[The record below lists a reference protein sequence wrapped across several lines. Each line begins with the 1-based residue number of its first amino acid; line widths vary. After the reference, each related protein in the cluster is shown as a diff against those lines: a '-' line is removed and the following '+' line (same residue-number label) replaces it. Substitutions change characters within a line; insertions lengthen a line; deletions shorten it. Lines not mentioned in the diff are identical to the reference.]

1 MALLT
6 RDLDDRKFQNIVD
19 EAKKRITASC
29 PEWTDHNV
37 SDPGVT
43 LVELFAW
50 MTDMIIYRLNQ
61 VPEKNYIKFLEFL
74 GLRLREPEPAIAP
87 LTFYLSAPQPLE
99 VTIPTGTEAATLR
112 TETRPSVLFS
122 TEEDLI
128 LRPPVLMAMFSR
140 DVTSGDG
147 EKAKDERH
155 PLQQLGIA
163 SFPAFGKKPTLRNA
177 LFLGFE
183 NDVSNHVL
191 GLQVTCPTATSLGID
206 PKNPPWKWEGWF
218 GGEGERRW
226 LPVVVEEDET
236 GGLSKPGRIL
246 LRLPRLVPREFIE
259 RRGYWVRCSVD
270 KATSG
275 RDYDAS
281 PVINNLTVSTWG
293 GTVRAT
299 HASVVHHEFLGRS
312 DGSPGQVF
320 HAEHLPLLRRKP
332 GETVEV
338 LAPGAESWEPWKE
351 VANFSESDQED
362 KHFTCDSA
370 TGEIRFGPALRLP
383 EGKAQSFG
391 AIPPRLAQ
399 VRFSSYR
406 YGGGVEGNVQT
417 GELRILKTSIPYVD
431 RTYNHADATGGFDP
445 ETIELLQLRAP
456 KTLGARGRAVTA
468 QDFEDLACDA
478 DKRVYRARCVQS
490 PTIGQV
496 YVLLVPKVN
505 LPEGRIA
512 PEQLLVS
519 EDLRESVRRELDQR
533 RLLTVKIEIHDPEY
547 VWVAVAISVVANP
560 NVERL
565 RVQGEIERR
574 LYAYLNPIKGGP
586 DGKGW
591 PFGRDLYPSD
601 VYTCLQG
608 VPGIEFVE
616 SLRLYTVQP
625 KTREKTDIPGPVK
638 LLSHALIASAEHE
651 VQVTYMK

>member
-6 RDLDDRKFQNIVD
+6 RDLDDRRFQNIVD

-74 GLRLREPEPAIAP
+74 GLKLREPEPAIAP
-87 LTFYLSAPQPLE
+87 LTFYLSAPQPQV
-99 VTIPTGTEAATLR
+99 VTIPSGTEAATLR

-128 LRPPVLMAMFSR
+128 LCPPELKAMFTR

-147 EKAKDERH
+147 ENAKIERH
-155 PLQQLGIA
+155 PLQQLGITT
-163 SFPAFGKKPTLRNA
+163 FKAFGKKPSIKNA

-183 NDVSNHVL
+183 NDVSNYVL
-191 GLQVTCPTATSLGID
+191 GLQVTCPTATSLGIV
-206 PKNPPWKWEGWF
+206 PQNPPWKWEGWF
-218 GGEGERRW
+218 GGEGDRRW
-226 LPVVVEEDET
+226 PPVVVEEDGT
-236 GGLSKPGRIL
+236 GGLSQSGRIL
-246 LRLPRLVPREFIE
+246 LRLPRLMPREFDNC
-259 RRGYWVRCSVD
+259 RGYWLRCSVD
-270 KATSG
+270 KATKG
-275 RDYDAS
+275 RDYDES
-281 PVINNLTVSTWG
+281 PIINNLTVSTLG

-299 HASVVHHEFLGRS
+299 HASVVHREFLGRS

-320 HAEHLPLLRRKP
+320 HVEHLPLLRRKP

-338 LAPGAESWEPWKE
+338 LAPGAQSWEPWKE
-351 VANFSESDQED
+351 VTNFGDSDQND

-383 EGKAQSFG
+383 EGKAKSFG

-399 VRFSSYR
+399 IRFASYR

-417 GELRILKTSIPYVD
+417 GELRVLKTSIPYVD
-431 RTYNHADATGGFDP
+431 RTYNHSDATGGFDP
-445 ETIELLQLRAP
+445 ETMELLQLRAP
-456 KTLGARGRAVTA
+456 KILRSRGRAVTA
-468 QDFEDLACDA
+468 EDFEDLACDA
-478 DKRVYRARCVQS
+478 DKRVHRARCVQS
-490 PTIGQV
+490 PTAGQV

-505 LPEGRIA
+505 LPEGRITQ
-512 PEQLLVS
+512 EQLQVS

-533 RLLTVKIEIHDPEY
+533 RLLTVQIDIREPQY
-547 VWVAVAISVVANP
+547 AWVAVEISVVATP

-574 LYAYLNPIKGGP
+574 LYAFLNPIKGGP

-601 VYTCLQG
+601 VYGCLQG
-608 VPGIEFVE
+608 VQGVEFFE
-616 SLRLYTVQP
+616 SLHLYRVQS
-625 KTREKTDIPGPVK
+625 KTREKSEISDRLE
-638 LLSHALIASAEHE
+638 LLSHALIASEEHQ
-651 VQVTYMK
+651 VKVTYMK